1 MRDSSR
7 ALVTYF
13 ETSTIPEI
21 STVWGENVAPL
32 NQTREETRED
42 IRRILNIP
50 VSLEGLGNL
59 TRQMNA
65 TAELSAPAAAT
76 IEANISEH
84 KTLETSRTEIQN
96 KASWDGS
103 APLKKADVVE
113 YDTSLLAKSDAIITQ
128 TQGINARM
136 GQLEMEIRVSLGLT
150 PGHNTA
156 RMYRS

>member
-1 MRDSSR
+1 M
-7 ALVTYF
+7 TYY
-13 ETSTIPEI
+13 ETSAVPEI
-21 STVWGENVAPL
+21 STVWSENAAPL
-32 NQTREETRED
+32 SQTREETRED
-42 IRRILNIP
+42 LRRILNIP

-59 TRQMNA
+59 TRQMNS
-65 TAELSAPAAAT
+65 TAELSAPAVVT
-76 IEANISEH
+76 IEANVSEH

-150 PGHNTA
+150 PGHSTA
-156 RMYRS
+156 RMHRS

>member
-1 MRDSSR
+1 M
-7 ALVTYF
+7 TYY
-13 ETSTIPEI
+13 ETSTVPPI
-21 STVWGENVAPL
+21 STIWSENAAPL

-42 IRRILNIP
+42 LRRILNIP

-59 TRQMNA
+59 TRQMNS
-65 TAELSAPAAAT
+65 TAELSVPAVAT
-76 IEANISEH
+76 IEANVNEY
-84 KTLETSRTEIQN
+84 KTLEASRTEIQN

-150 PGHNTA
+150 PGNSTA
-156 RMYRS
+156 RLYRS

>member
-7 ALVTYF
+7 APVTYF
-13 ETSTIPEI
+13 ETSTVPAI

-42 IRRILNIP
+42 IRRILNVP

-59 TRQMNA
+59 TRQMNS

-76 IEANISEH
+76 IEANISEY
-84 KTLETSRTEIQN
+84 KTLEASRTEVQN

-113 YDTSLLAKSDAIITQ
+113 YDTSLLAKADAIITQ

-150 PGHNTA
+150 PSQSDA
-156 RMYRS
+156 RLYRS

>member
-1 MRDSSR
+1 M
-7 ALVTYF
+7 TYS
-13 ETSTIPEI
+13 ETSTVPPI
-21 STVWGENVAPL
+21 STIWSENAAPL
-32 NQTREETRED
+32 SQTREETRED
-42 IRRILNIP
+42 LRRILNIP

-59 TRQMNA
+59 TRQMNS
-65 TAELSAPAAAT
+65 TAELSAPAVAT
-76 IEANISEH
+76 IEANVAEH

-150 PGHNTA
+150 PGHSTA